1 MSTLFK
7 NTLILESINMQKDF
21 ITPEFKAIFTQ
32 SLFDNYNIKC
42 HSIEKNKIE
51 RVERSDFINYS
62 FDGYLDNEP
71 FKGTLNFIL
80 DENGDCTFTVSGS
93 FKDRPRFH
101 FVESIIEKNNS
112 YIQSIKDVGEWL
124 TSNFGQPIDIQIGY
138 SWMGRGSFSYQKG
151 LISNIVINMT
161 PSSRGKIS
169 LISTPKYRNFDLL
182 TYFLFEKDNT
192 STFKYY
198 KTATDAV
205 SCSPV
210 DVDDNHVDLDKF
222 KTRFV
227 REYMLM
233 YSKLTGIP
241 NLLSLDDFNTL
252 SYDHIIGYLTVQQ
265 MEAI

>member
-1 MSTLFK
+1 M
-7 NTLILESINMQKDF
+7 NMTKDF
-21 ITPEFKAIFTQ
+21 ITPEFKAIFKQ
-32 SLFDNYNIKC
+32 LLFDKYTVNC
-42 HSIEKNKIE
+42 HSIEKIKLERIE
-51 RVERSDFINYS
+51 RCEHITYS
-62 FDGYLDNEP
+62 FNGYLDEKP
-71 FKGTLNFIL
+71 FQGSINFIL
-80 DENGDCTFTVSGS
+80 DDQGYCNFTVSGWFS
-93 FKDRPRFH
+93 DVRRCDFI
-101 FVESIIEKNNS
+101 ESILEKNNK

-124 TSNFGQPIDIQIGY
+124 TSNFGQPIDIQIGC
-138 SWMGRGSFSYQKG
+138 SWMGQGSFSYQKG
-151 LISNIVINMT
+151 LISNIVISMT

-169 LISTPKYRNFDLL
+169 LILSDKYRRFHLL

-198 KTATDAV
+198 KTATDEV
-205 SCSPV
+205 SCRPV

-233 YSKLTGIP
+233 HSKLTGIP
-241 NLLSLDDFNTL
+241 NILSLDDFNTL